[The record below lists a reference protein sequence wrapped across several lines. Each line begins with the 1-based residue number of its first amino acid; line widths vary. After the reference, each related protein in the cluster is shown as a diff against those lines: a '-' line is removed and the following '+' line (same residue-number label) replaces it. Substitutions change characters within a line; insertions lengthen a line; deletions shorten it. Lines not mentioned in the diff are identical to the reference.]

1 MAINVNSEA
10 FCQKAYLNYHCYG
23 NTMGL
28 SPEDMGQITQAW
40 SDRIS
45 SWQETVSSDENE
57 YEFDDS
63 EYSKFKE
70 QGYKDAKKNSGHDGS
85 TGGMVTRGV
94 INGVAGLGGAAVT
107 AFGCGLT
114 KIGGAAVGKAAGKAA
129 AKVGEKATEK
139 AGTKVAD
146 AGANTSWIVTA
157 PLALAIGAA
166 YLAKRPNK
174 TEKEACD
181 SLQTDMTA
189 AQNALAESQGEMENM
204 SEEIIGLSDE
214 ANMTNEDTNETL
226 EEKKTEYDM
235 YYNTLMAIQ
244 EKIEA
249 GKPLNESEKALYKE
263 VMTYLSEIGVS
274 IEEISEET
282 TEAVDELYDEI
293 STYQEGY
300 DIAAETMGEVEGL
313 TDFAESFDETTR
325 TMCYVEMASQTLNVY
340 SGGQAA
346 LRAGNFA
353 ASGGWVTAWAWAFAA
368 MGAAGAAISG
378 IGTAEQIK
386 WAGEVGNEIE
396 LRKATQDIHSDT
408 MDIYTEEIDAFDGF
422 MEGVEE
428 LELEIPDDIAPPEGE
443 GFPVEGEDPNGIE
456 SSEFTDYTAI
466 LTEKEEGKGSN
477 VVTENEDGTGKVVL
491 AKQYGTAITTALGL
505 PDSSSGEKFGEE
517 AIPAIIATL
526 IPGYSPEDIL
536 KVMEGSSIE
545 SSYDASLIQTQ
556 TGEDTGKDTTI
567 NNTNTLTEN
576 LKSIINFYKPI
587 FVRASL
593 QGWQC

>member
-10 FCQKAYLNYHCYG
+10 FCKKAYLNYHCYG

-40 SDRIS
+40 SNKIS

-70 QGYKDAKKNSGHDGS
+70 QGYNDAKKNSGHDGS

-94 INGVAGLGGAAVT
+94 IDGVAGLGGAAVT

-114 KIGGAAVGKAAGKAA
+114 KIGGAAVSNAA
-129 AKVGEKATEK
+129 AKVSEKAAEK
-139 AGTKVAD
+139 MAKVAD

-157 PLALAIGAA
+157 PLALAVGAA

-181 SLQTDMTA
+181 DLQTDMTA

-204 SEEIIGLSDE
+204 SEEIICLSDE

-325 TMCYVEMASQTLNVY
+325 TMCYVEMASQTLNAY

-346 LRAGNFA
+346 ARASRFA

-368 MGAAGAAISG
+368 MGTAGAAMSG
-378 IGTAEQIK
+378 IGATEQFK

-396 LRKATQDIHSDT
+396 LREATQDIHSDT

-428 LELEIPDDIAPPEGE
+428 LELEMPDDIAPPEGE
-443 GFPVEGEDPNGIE
+443 GFPAEGEDPSGIE
-456 SSEFTDYTAI
+456 SSEFTDYTAV
-466 LTEKEEGKGSN
+466 LTEKEDGKGSK

-536 KVMEGSSIE
+536 KVMEGGSIE